1 MDLVASEEQRL
12 LRDSA
17 LLFAR
22 ERMSAER
29 ARALEDRAAAGD
41 HAHDAELAAEIAALG
56 WLGAA
61 LPAAHGGG
69 AVGLLELALLIEACG
84 TAPLP
89 TTLFGSVVE
98 AGLLL
103 ADAGSE
109 QQRER
114 WLPDIAEGK
123 AVLAVALLEE
133 GARLG
138 PHEVLARAT
147 PLGGGGYR
155 LDGRKAL
162 VRDAG
167 AADALVVAARTANAE
182 TGDADTG
189 AAQTSDTEAGVTL
202 LLVERG
208 ETGLVV
214 EPQPASG
221 GEPLFTVR
229 LDGVEV
235 GAEAVIGEPGA
246 GWPPIERMLA
256 RGAALKAA
264 ELVGIGQAA
273 LDLTLAYARER
284 VQFGRPI
291 GSFQAVQH
299 HCANIYRELVACRLL
314 AYRAAW
320 ALDRA
325 AGDPTEPAALRA
337 VVAAKAKASEAI
349 PWATRIA
356 HQVHGGVGY
365 YRDYPLE
372 QHTRR
377 AIAAA
382 AAYGDAR
389 YHRRRLA
396 QTL

>member
-12 LRDSA
+12 LRDAA

-22 ERMSAER
+22 ERMGHER
-29 ARALEDRAAAGD
+29 ARALEQRAASGD
-41 HAHDAELAAEIAALG
+41 HAHDAGLVSELGSLG
-56 WLGAA
+56 WSGAA
-61 LPAAHGGG
+61 LPADHGGEG
-69 AVGLLELALLIEACG
+69 LGLLELALVIEACG

-98 AGLLL
+98 AGLLI
-103 ADAGSE
+103 AAAGRE
-109 QQRER
+109 QQRAR
-114 WLPDIAEGK
+114 WLPRIAAGE
-123 AVLAVALLEE
+123 AVLAAALLEQE
-133 GARLG
+133 GE
-138 PHEVLARAT
+138 PRAGGFRT
-147 PLGGGGYR
+147 RAAPRAGGGYR
-155 LDGRKAL
+155 LEGAKVL

-167 AADALVVAARTANAE
+167 AADALVVAARDDSA
-182 TGDADTG
+182 G
-189 AAQTSDTEAGVTL
+189 EAPGVTL

-208 ETGLVV
+208 APGL
-214 EPQPASG
+214 ELRPQPAAA
-221 GEPLFTVR
+221 GEPLFSLQ

-235 GAEAVIGEPGA
+235 GEEAVLGAPGS
-246 GWPPIERMLA
+246 GRPHVERLLA

-273 LDLTLAYARER
+273 LDLTLDYARER
-284 VQFGRPI
+284 TQFGRPI
-291 GSFQAVQH
+291 GSFQAVHH
-299 HCANIYRELVACRLL
+299 HCADIYREVVACRLL

-320 ALDRA
+320 SLDRA
-325 AGDPTEPAALRA
+325 GGDLPAQAVRRA
-337 VVAAKAKASEAI
+337 VAAAKAKASEAV
-349 PWATRIA
+349 PWVTRLA

-372 QHTRR
+372 IFTRR

-396 QTL
+396 GVL

>member
-1 MDLVASEEQRL
+1 MDLVANEEQRL

-17 LLFAR
+17 LTFAR
-22 ERMSAER
+22 ERMGAER
-29 ARALEDRAAAGD
+29 ARSIEDRAASGEP
-41 HAHDAELAAEIAALG
+41 AHDAELAAEIAALG

-61 LPAAHGGG
+61 LPVAHGGG
-69 AVGLLELALLIEACG
+69 GVGLLELALLIEACG

-103 ADAGSE
+103 TDAGSE
-109 QQRER
+109 QQRAR
-114 WLPDIAEGK
+114 WLPRVAAGE

-138 PHEVLARAT
+138 AHELGARAT
-147 PLGGGGYR
+147 PLAGGGYR

-167 AADALVVAARTANAE
+167 GADALIVAARAGE
-182 TGDADTG
+182 GDAD
-189 AAQTSDTEAGVTL
+189 DDVTL

-208 ETGLVV
+208 AAGLAI
-214 EPQPASG
+214 EPQPAAG
-221 GEPLFTVR
+221 GEPLFAVA

-235 GAEAVIGEPGA
+235 GAEALVGASGA
-246 GWPPIERMLA
+246 GWPAIERMLA

-320 ALDRA
+320 ALDA
-325 AGDPTEPAALRA
+325 AGGDPSEAGARRA
-337 VVAAKAKASEAI
+337 VAAAKAKASEAI

-365 YRDYPLE
+365 YSDYPLE
-372 QHTRR
+372 QDTRR

-396 QTL
+396 QAL

>member
-1 MDLVASEEQRL
+1 MDLVAREEQQL
-12 LRDSA
+12 LLDSA

-22 ERMSAER
+22 ERMGVER
-29 ARALEDRAAAGD
+29 ARALEDRAAGGE
-41 HAHDAELAAEIAALG
+41 HAHDAELASEIAALG
-56 WLGAA
+56 WTGAA
-61 LPAAHGGG
+61 LPAAHGGEG
-69 AVGLLELALLIEACG
+69 LGLLDLALLLEACG

-103 ADAGSE
+103 ADVGSE
-109 QQRER
+109 QQSAR
-114 WLPDIAEGK
+114 WIPRIAAGE
-123 AVLAVALLEE
+123 ALLAVALLEE
-133 GARLG
+133 GGRLG
-138 PHEVLARAT
+138 EPEIRARAT
-147 PLGGGGYR
+147 PLAGRGYR
-155 LDGRKAL
+155 LDGSKTL

-167 AADALVVAARTANAE
+167 TADALVIAARVAHGTTA
-182 TGDADTG
+182 GADG
-189 AAQTSDTEAGVTL
+189 GVIL

-208 ETGLVV
+208 TAGLTMR
-214 EPQPASG
+214 PQLAAG
-221 GEPLFTVR
+221 GEPLFDIG
-229 LDGVEV
+229 LAGVEV
-235 GAEAVIGEPGA
+235 GAAAVVGAPGA
-246 GWPPIERMLA
+246 AWPALARMLA

-284 VQFGRPI
+284 TQFGRPI

-299 HCANIYRELVACRLL
+299 HCANIYREVVACRLL

-325 AGDPTEPAALRA
+325 GGDPSEPEALRA
-337 VVAAKAKASEAI
+337 VSAAKAKASEAM
-349 PWATRIA
+349 PWATRTA

-372 QHTRR
+372 LFTRR
-377 AIAAA
+377 AITAA

-396 QTL
+396 RAI

>member
-17 LLFAR
+17 LAFAR
-22 ERMSAER
+22 DRMGAAR
-29 ARALEDRAAAGD
+29 AREIEDRAAAGLP
-41 HAHDAELAAEIAALG
+41 AHDAELAAEIAALG

-61 LPAAHGGG
+61 LPVAHGGG
-69 AVGLLELALLIEACG
+69 GVGLLELALLIEACG
-84 TAPLP
+84 TAPCP

-109 QQRER
+109 QQRAR
-114 WLPDIAEGK
+114 WLPRIAAGE

-138 PHEVLARAT
+138 AHEVQARAT
-147 PLGGGGYR
+147 PLAGGGYR
-155 LDGRKAL
+155 LDGRKTL
-162 VRDAG
+162 VRDAS
-167 AADALVVAARTANAE
+167 AADALVIAARA
-182 TGDADTG
+182 GDPEGGEADAG
-189 AAQTSDTEAGVTL
+189 DEGAGVTL

-208 ETGLVV
+208 AAGLAI

-221 GEPLFTVR
+221 GEPLFAVA

-235 GAEAVIGEPGA
+235 GANAIVGEQGA
-246 GWPPIERMLA
+246 GWPTLERMLA

-284 VQFGRPI
+284 TQFGRPI

-320 ALDRA
+320 ALDGA
-325 AGDPTEPAALRA
+325 GGDPAEPGPRRA
-337 VVAAKAKASEAI
+337 VAAAKAKASEAI
-349 PWATRIA
+349 PWATRVA

>member
-12 LRDSA
+12 LRDAA

-22 ERMSAER
+22 ERMGHER
-29 ARALEDRAAAGD
+29 ARALEQRAAAGD
-41 HAHDAELAAEIAALG
+41 HEHDAELASELGSLG
-56 WLGAA
+56 WSGAA
-61 LPAAHGGG
+61 LPAAHGGEG
-69 AVGLLELALLIEACG
+69 LGLLELALVIEACG

-98 AGLLL
+98 AGLLI
-103 ADAGSE
+103 AGGGSE
-109 QQRER
+109 EQRAR
-114 WLPDIAEGK
+114 WLPRIAAGE
-123 AVLAVALLEE
+123 AVLTAALLEQE
-133 GARLG
+133 GEFAASALRT
-138 PHEVLARAT
+138 RAE
-147 PLGGGGYR
+147 PRASGGYR
-155 LDGRKAL
+155 IEGAKVL

-167 AADALVVAARTANAE
+167 AADAVIVAAR
-182 TGDADTG
+182 DD
-189 AAQTSDTEAGVTL
+189 SAGQAPGVSL

-208 ETGLVV
+208 TPGL
-214 EPQPASG
+214 ELRPQPPAA
-221 GEPLFTVR
+221 GEPLFSLR

-235 GAEAVIGEPGA
+235 GQGALLGPPGA
-246 GWPPIERMLA
+246 GREHVERLLA

-273 LDLTLAYARER
+273 LDLTLDYARER
-284 VQFGRPI
+284 TQFGRPI

-299 HCANIYRELVACRLL
+299 HCADIYREVAACRLL

-320 ALDRA
+320 SLDRA
-325 AGDPTEPAALRA
+325 DGELPPAAVRRA
-337 VVAAKAKASEAI
+337 VASAKAKASEAI
-349 PWATRIA
+349 PWATRLA

-372 QHTRR
+372 IFTRR

-396 QTL
+396 GVL

>member
-17 LLFAR
+17 LVFAR
-22 ERMSAER
+22 ERMGAGR
-29 ARALEDRAAAGD
+29 ARELEDRAAAGEP
-41 HAHDAELAAEIAALG
+41 AHDAALAAEIAALG

-69 AVGLLELALLIEACG
+69 GIGLLELALLIEACG

-103 ADAGSE
+103 AEAGSE

-114 WLPDIAEGK
+114 WLPRVAAGE

-138 PHEVLARAT
+138 AHEVQTRAT
-147 PLGGGGYR
+147 PLAGGGYR
-155 LDGRKAL
+155 LDGRKEL
-162 VRDAG
+162 VRDA
-167 AADALVVAARTANAE
+167 AAANALVVAARAA
-182 TGDADTG
+182 DAH
-189 AAQTSDTEAGVTL
+189 EGVTL

-208 ETGLVV
+208 AEGLAI
-214 EPQPASG
+214 EPQPAAG
-221 GEPLFTVR
+221 GEPLFAVA

-235 GAEAVIGEPGA
+235 GADALVGAPGG
-246 GWPPIERMLA
+246 GWPALERMLA

-314 AYRAAW
+314 SYRAAW
-320 ALDRA
+320 ALDA
-325 AGDPTEPAALRA
+325 AGRDPSEAGARRA
-337 VVAAKAKASEAI
+337 VAAAKAKASEAI

-365 YRDYPLE
+365 YSDYPLE

-396 QTL
+396 QAL

>member
-1 MDLVASEEQRL
+1 MDLVASEEQLL
-12 LRDSA
+12 LRDAA

-22 ERMSAER
+22 ERMGHER
-29 ARALEDRAAAGD
+29 ARALEERWASGEQT
-41 HAHDAELAAEIAALG
+41 HDAELASELASLG
-56 WLGAA
+56 WIGGA
-61 LPAAHGGG
+61 LPASHGGAG
-69 AVGLLELALLIEACG
+69 LGLLELALLVEALG

-89 TTLFGSVVE
+89 TTIFGSVVE

-103 ADAGSE
+103 ADGGSE
-109 QQRER
+109 EQRAR
-114 WLPDIAEGK
+114 WLPRLASGE

-138 PHEVLARAT
+138 EREIRARAA
-147 PLGGGGYR
+147 PRPGGGYR
-155 LDGRKAL
+155 LEGSKVL

-167 AADALVVAARTANAE
+167 AADALIVAART
-182 TGDADTG
+182 GDGVAG
-189 AAQTSDTEAGVTL
+189 PGVTL

-208 ETGLVV
+208 APRLGL
-214 EPQPASG
+214 EPQPPAA
-221 GEPLFTVR
+221 GEPLFSLR

-235 GAEAVIGEPGA
+235 DGDAVIGAPGA
-246 GWPPIERMLA
+246 GWPQLERLLA
-256 RGAALKAA
+256 RGAVLKAA

-273 LDLTLAYARER
+273 LDLTLSYTKER
-284 VQFGRPI
+284 MQFGRPI
-291 GSFQAVQH
+291 GAFQAVHH
-299 HCANIYRELVACRLL
+299 HCADLYREVVACRLL

-320 ALDRA
+320 SLQQAG
-325 AGDPTEPAALRA
+325 GDPSPATVRRA
-337 VVAAKAKASEAI
+337 VASAKAKASEAM
-349 PWATRIA
+349 PWATRLA

-372 QHTRR
+372 IFTRR

-396 QTL
+396 AAL